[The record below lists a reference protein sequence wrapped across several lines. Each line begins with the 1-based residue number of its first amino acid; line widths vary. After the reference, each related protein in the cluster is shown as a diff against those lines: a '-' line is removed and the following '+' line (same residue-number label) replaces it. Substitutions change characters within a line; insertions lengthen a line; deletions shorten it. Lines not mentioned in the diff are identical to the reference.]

1 MQYIQEKDLEY
12 ILNKYHD
19 TKKPFNAFNRFTRN
33 DAIYSDETGMD
44 GDEIK
49 AQLSDLSEEWAD
61 LPRPIR
67 KAKLFEFVLKNTK
80 IACDPRDI
88 FPAVNATDRP
98 IDNAVL
104 SKWSSKVFTE
114 IIPETREARMFYERT
129 GAAALCPDFCH
140 SVPYWEI
147 LFELGFSGL
156 LEKSENIRKSKELT
170 PEQDAF
176 YESIKITYEAVIA
189 LINRMQKLA
198 EQTKGSER
206 MAKAL
211 KNIAQNPPETFYE
224 VLLFDYIYFIISE
237 HIDGMQA
244 RSLCNFDR
252 VLYPYYKRDL
262 EKGVTKQEIRT
273 DLAYFLMQ
281 FTAIGNY
288 WGQPVYL
295 GGCNADESTVINE
308 LSYIF
313 LDVYDQLKLL
323 NPKIQIKVADSTP
336 KDFLLKALDMIR
348 RGGNS
353 VVFVSDATIRKALM
367 QSGATSE
374 QARLCDVKGCYEY
387 ATQGEMHTGMNYIN
401 LVKPLEYTLH
411 RGCDGIT
418 GEFAGLETPDV
429 ADIAT
434 FDDFF
439 DIYKQQL
446 LYLVK
451 NVMRVVNIYEGY
463 LSHINPTPL
472 LSATYPTCLERARD
486 SLYGGAARNTTSL
499 DVGFLADAADSLVA
513 IKKFVYDQKEISLP
527 ELVHVLDHN
536 YEGNESLRQKLY
548 KDRDKYGNNRDLPDG
563 IAKEIVD
570 FLVEN
575 VHGKPNNEQRN
586 GHWSVSFHVA
596 RMSYV
601 QGAKTM
607 ATPNGRKLGEELAK
621 NVSASMGQNRDGATA
636 AVLSATKFDASSFCG
651 DACLDL
657 GLLPKS
663 VDGEKGLESMYA
675 LLLTFIKRGGH
686 AMHIN
691 VFDAETLIE
700 AQKNPDKYQDL
711 QIRVCG
717 WSVLWNNI
725 NKPEQDGFIK
735 QAKELC

>member
-1 MQYIQEKDLEY
+1 MQYIKDADYQY
-12 ILNKYHD
+12 ISNKYHD
-19 TKKPFNAFNRFTRN
+19 TTKPFNSLNRFIRH
-33 DAIYSDETGMD
+33 DEIFNPKTGMD
-44 GDEIK
+44 GDEIIN
-49 AQLSDLSEEWAD
+49 QLLILDESTAN
-61 LPRPIR
+61 LPNPIR
-67 KAKLFEFVLKNTK
+67 KAKAFAFVLENTR
-80 IACDPRDI
+80 ISCDPRDI
-88 FPAVNATDRP
+88 FPAINTMDRP
-98 IDNAVL
+98 IDKTVIKKRNDE
-104 SKWSSKVFTE
+104 VFLK
-114 IIPETREARMFYERT
+114 IIPEIDEKRNFYGRT
-129 GAAALCPDFCH
+129 GAASLWPDFCH
-140 SVPYWEI
+140 SVPHWEI

-156 LEKSENIRKSKELT
+156 LKKSEEMRASKTLDA
-170 PEQDAF
+170 EQDAF
-176 YESIKITYEAVIA
+176 YESIKITYEAVLH
-189 LINRMQKLA
+189 LIDRLQTLA
-198 EQTKGSER
+198 STTKGSER
-206 MAKAL
+206 LAKAL

-252 VLYPYYKRDL
+252 VLYPYYKKDL
-262 EKGVTKQEIRT
+262 EKGVTEQEIRT

-295 GGCNADESTVINE
+295 GGCNQDESTVINE

-387 ATQGEMHTGMNYIN
+387 APQGEMHTGMNYIN

-463 LSHINPTPL
+463 LFHINPTPL

-527 ELVHVLDHN
+527 ELVHVLDNN

-636 AVLSATKFDASSFCG
+636 AILSATNFDASSFCG

-675 LLLTFIKRGGH
+675 LLLTFIKRGGQ